1 MPNVSRPSLE
11 IEKSIWS
18 SGVKVVAGIDEVGVG
33 SLAGPVTAAA
43 VALTP
48 DEKYSWFT
56 TVNDSKKLSPARRS
70 VLSKEISESA
80 IFSIG
85 WSSSEE
91 VDLLGISEARRKACL
106 RALTDLSVFSEG
118 VISDALE
125 LPWPNVISV
134 VRADSKSISVAAAS
148 IIAKVARDAWM
159 VEICGRLPGYG
170 FCKNKGYLTA
180 QHKDALIR
188 RGPSKIHRLSW
199 SPISTSSS

>member
-1 MPNVSRPSLE
+1 MSNVSRPSLE
-11 IEKSIWS
+11 IEKSVWR

-106 RALTDLSVFSEG
+106 RALTDLSVFPEG

-125 LPWPNVISV
+125 LPWPNVNSV
-134 VRADSKSISVAAAS
+134 VRADSKSISVAAA
-148 IIAKVARDAWM
+148 
-159 VEICGRLPGYG
+159 
-170 FCKNKGYLTA
+170 
-180 QHKDALIR
+180 
-188 RGPSKIHRLSW
+188 
-199 SPISTSSS
+199 

>member
-1 MPNVSRPSLE
+1 M
-11 IEKSIWS
+11 
-18 SGVKVVAGIDEVGVG
+18 
-33 SLAGPVTAAA
+33 
-43 VALTP
+43 
-48 DEKYSWFT
+48 
-56 TVNDSKKLSPARRS
+56 
-70 VLSKEISESA
+70 LSKEISESA

-91 VDLLGISEARRKACL
+91 VDLLGIREAPRKACL